1 MDVRFV
7 ALSDGGGP
15 VYLYEENLTTP
26 FRQVL
31 WGDYL
36 AVEKEIADGWLKVI
50 WAPNQPNPPEVYI
63 RKSDTIE
70 KRPLEVIFLDV
81 GQGDGAVVISPE
93 TRDDE
98 RIMLIDAGEG
108 DNMIRFLNAR
118 FKSYRGFSF
127 EAAVMT
133 HPDQD
138 HYGGFLPIFSNNK
151 IGFKWVYHSGLV
163 ERAVSGSWAKIGG
176 RSPKDPITGKS
187 YLQNLAIDDVV
198 IQKEFGNISENE
210 RRKFPKVMS
219 AAVKNP
225 KIKAFRM
232 LSTEHGDL
240 EDGRTYVPGFSPA
253 SKRGYTIEVV
263 GPVVEQRNGKPSL
276 RVLGNYGE
284 TKNGHSVLL
293 RLKYG
298 TFSILFGGDLN
309 RKAEEFLLA
318 HYAGL
323 NEFPKEGSQ
332 AYKNMIADASATFRA
347 DVMKVCHHGS
357 ADVTDAFLE
366 TVTPAAFVISSG
378 DEEGHVH
385 PRPDLLGK
393 LGRFGR
399 GSSPVLLATE
409 LQRSTR
415 EREDQRLVE
424 KLALDIDTLATN
436 PTERLKNKIV
446 EEIREL
452 GKVNVE
458 EYGAIYVKTDGERLI
473 TAFKIES
480 GSPTDTWFYFE
491 YVFDEKGEL
500 VLVN

>member
-1 MDVRFV
+1 MDVRF
-7 ALSDGGGP
+7 ATLSKNGDP
-15 VYLYEENLTTP
+15 VYLFEKDLTTP

-36 AVEKEIADGWLKVI
+36 AIEREIAGGWLKVV
-50 WAPNQPNPPEVYI
+50 WAPKLANPPEVYI
-63 RKSDTIE
+63 KKSDTIR

-108 DNMIRFLNAR
+108 DNMIRFLDAR

-127 EAAVMT
+127 EAAVIT

-138 HYGGFLPIFSNNK
+138 HYGGFLPIFSNKK
-151 IGFKWVYHSGLV
+151 IGFKTIYHSGLV
-163 ERAVSGSWAKIGG
+163 ERAVSGTWAKVGG
-176 RSPKDPITGKS
+176 RSPKDPVTGKS
-187 YLQNLAIDDVV
+187 YLQSLATDDAV
-198 IQKEFGNISENE
+198 IHKEFGSISDNE
-210 RRKFPKVMS
+210 KRKYPKVMS

-225 KIKAFRM
+225 NIKSFRM
-232 LSTEHGDL
+232 LSTDHGDQ
-240 EDGRTYVPGFSPA
+240 EDGRTYVPGFAPS

-263 GPVVEQRNGKPSL
+263 GPVVERRNGRPSL
-276 RVLGNYGE
+276 RVLGSYGE

-293 RLKYG
+293 RLRYG

-309 RKAEEFLLA
+309 RRAEEFLLA

-323 NEFPKEGSQ
+323 NEFPKKGSQ
-332 AYKNMIADASATFRA
+332 PYKDMIADASAAFRA

-366 TVTPAAFVISSG
+366 TVAPAAFVISSG

-399 GSSPVLLATE
+399 GGSPVLLATE

-415 EREDQRLVE
+415 DREDQQFVDRLVDD
-424 KLALDIDTLATN
+424 LDILASN
-436 PTERLKNKIV
+436 PTEQLKTKIS
-446 EEIREL
+446 EKIREL
-452 GKVNVE
+452 GRANVE
-458 EYGAIYVKTDGERLI
+458 VYGAVYVKTDGERLI

-480 GSPTDTWFYFE
+480 GSPTKRWFYFE

-500 VLVN
+500 ALVN